1 MVQFYNLKVI
11 SNALN
16 MVLHNWVTE
25 LGSLNAGHMGG
36 CQREEACGRVSASV
50 CVMGVLGCLCAYVIR
65 VCVHPLSAPRHR
77 RSTQLPG
84 SGLTGGDLNLG
95 LFESK
100 NKAPSLLLKWESVTL
115 CIFCPTRY
123 AKTMQ

>member
-1 MVQFYNLKVI
+1 M
-11 SNALN
+11 
-16 MVLHNWVTE
+16 WE
-25 LGSLNAGHMGG
+25 SLCECVCHG
-36 CQREEACGRVSASV
+36 CTGLSV
-50 CVMGVLGCLCAYVIR
+50 CICHTCVCAPTQ
-65 VCVHPLSAPRHR
+65 CVPRHR
-77 RSTQLPG
+77 MSMQLPV